1 MLVSR
6 LPAESVGPAKGAELI
21 CLRTYPNDAE
31 AVIAKSVL
39 EAAGIDSILRGA
51 DQPFIRGTDLFVSS
65 EDAEAALVI
74 LFRRSG
80 STPKG
85 STDEWSVSRRSEFR
99 STRPDFS
106 IYGFADT

>member
-6 LPAESVGPAKGAELI
+6 LPAESVEPAKGAELI

-65 EDAEAALVI
+65 EDAEAALDI
-74 LFRRSG
+74 LG
-80 STPKG
+80 
-85 STDEWSVSRRSEFR
+85 
-99 STRPDFS
+99 
-106 IYGFADT
+106 